1 MAIRVIYKYVLK
13 VATNQEI
20 QMPAN
25 AQVLSVQGQNND
37 AVMWCL
43 CDKAD
48 DIVPRTFTVITTGDS
63 FNADYCEYLGT
74 FQTDGGEFVGHV
86 FEVLEAAKAWR
97 PG

>member
-1 MAIRVIYKYVLK
+1 MIRVIWKYTLE
-13 VATNQEI
+13 VATNQKFM
-20 QMPAN
+20 MPCN
-25 AQVLSVQGQNND
+25 AQVLSVQCQNGD

-48 DIVPRTFTVITTGDS
+48 ELVERTFTVIPTGDR
-63 FNADYCEYLGT
+63 FNASHCEYVGT

-86 FEVLEAAKAWR
+86 FEVLEAAKKWR

>member
-1 MAIRVIYKYVLK
+1 MIRVIYKYTLK

-20 QMPAN
+20 EMPAN
-25 AQVLSVQGQNND
+25 AQVLAVQGQNGN

-63 FNADYCEYLGT
+63 FNASHCEYVGT
-74 FQTDGGEFVGHV
+74 LQTDGGRFVGHV
-86 FEVLEAAKAWR
+86 FEVLETAKTWR